1 MRTPA
6 AGSDK
11 HGYRKQSHVR
21 FTPKSGHL
29 RCTYLCPLWAKSGL
43 VQRSKDKR
51 YSITSLARSGNAG
64 GIFNP
69 ITLAGL
75 QVDYQLVLGQRL
87 NRQFA

>member
-1 MRTPA
+1 MAMRTPA

-21 FTPKSGHL
+21 FTP
-29 RCTYLCPLWAKSGL
+29 KSGL